1 VRAVADTAAEGQLL
15 TQFCRMAAREF
26 RLGIDACAILT
37 PSERSGKDI
46 AGQLSYLGLEA
57 TFMGSR
63 ELDLTKTGIKV
74 LTLKGAKGLEFPI
87 VAIAGFIGSRFPY
100 MPKATPE
107 EAAQEILTRE
117 RRTLFVGMTR
127 AMRALLVVVP
137 EKKPSVLLQGFDESL
152 WNLGKTTA

>member
-1 VRAVADTAAEGQLL
+1 
-15 TQFCRMAAREF
+15 
-26 RLGIDACAILT
+26 
-37 PSERSGKDI
+37 
-46 AGQLSYLGLEA
+46 
-57 TFMGSR
+57 MGSR
-63 ELDLTKTGIKV
+63 ELDLNKTGVKV
-74 LTLKGAKGLEFPI
+74 LTLKAAKGLEFPI

-100 MPKATPE
+100 MPKDTPE

-137 EKKPSVLLQGFDESL
+137 EKKPSVLLQGFDESF